1 MAKPKTRRHVGF
13 CPTCGNTAP
22 QRVVD
27 AHLYSGT
34 WYSEEGRPRRG
45 LPDLYAVYCICETCD
60 APVLYDGIDPREL
73 DFPSWPQLVYPR
85 VADYDDAVPSA
96 VQKIYHQA
104 ISCKQ
109 QSPLAFAILIRKALE
124 AICDERGVEKGKRKE
139 RNLSVRLQKLI
150 AKAQIPPILAKMTDV
165 LRTLGNTAAHDA
177 PDDVT
182 VPMTWAI
189 DDFFQAIVEYVY
201 VAPSKLA
208 EFEERLAKI
217 KNVKS
222 GGA

>member
-1 MAKPKTRRHVGF
+1 
-13 CPTCGNTAP
+13 
-22 QRVVD
+22 
-27 AHLYSGT
+27 
-34 WYSEEGRPRRG
+34 
-45 LPDLYAVYCICETCD
+45 
-60 APVLYDGIDPREL
+60 LYDGIDPREL